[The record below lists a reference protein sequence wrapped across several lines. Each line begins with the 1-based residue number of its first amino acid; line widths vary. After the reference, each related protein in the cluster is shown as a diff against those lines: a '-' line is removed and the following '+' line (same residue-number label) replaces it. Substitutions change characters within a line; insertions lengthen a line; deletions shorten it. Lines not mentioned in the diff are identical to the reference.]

1 MMIKQVLARSEV
13 ELQRQIF
20 SKRCKATIR
29 CPTWIKYIVLNV
41 KQLAVTQSV
50 SWYKT

>member
-1 MMIKQVLARSEV
+1 MIKQVLARSEV

-29 CPTWIKYIVLNV
+29 CPWMKYIALKL

-50 SWYKT
+50 SW